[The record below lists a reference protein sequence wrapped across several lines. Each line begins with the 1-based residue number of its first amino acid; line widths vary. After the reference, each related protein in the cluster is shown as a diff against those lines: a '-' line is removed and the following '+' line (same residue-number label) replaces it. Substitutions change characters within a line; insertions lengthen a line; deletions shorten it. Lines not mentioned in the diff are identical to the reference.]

1 MSLHPSLWK
10 YLQAKLVFAPLERA
24 LFSQSSIF
32 IRRNEQGIPLGR
44 AGGGGGVVKEDHAA
58 GEEA

>member
-1 MSLHPSLWK
+1 MSLHSSFWK

-44 AGGGGGVVKEDHAA
+44 GAFVKEDHAA